1 MKVLVDKCSTLGD
14 GVCYLPALAALAKS
28 TRVTAI
34 TVVTTPLSAPLF
46 EGLSSKINVVT
57 VPYPDTLHAGLWRG
71 LRQVWP
77 RLRRERFDAALHN
90 HHSQTFAFLLAWL
103 LRIPTR
109 IGFDFPLARGYRLA
123 TQRLF
128 LTPDRNVIELNLDP
142 VRAWLNQP
150 DLTPRRTPPCVQGR
164 DRAVVDQRLQALGLD
179 QQPFILLHRGARH
192 AYRQWPYFDE
202 LPGAVE
208 QRLGLPMV
216 EAIEQASPSSVPQLA
231 GLTLGELTA
240 LTGRA
245 AAFVG
250 NNSGPMHL
258 AGALGVPSVILQ
270 GASARNWEFYW
281 PEVPHRTLR
290 VDNLPC
296 APCERLDFY
305 PPACANREHPMACL
319 RRLSVEQ
326 VVSALQSVLAGG
338 KLAS

>member
-14 GVCYLPALAALAKS
+14 GLCYLPALAALAAS
-28 TRVTAI
+28 PRITAI

-46 EGLSSKINVVT
+46 TGLSEKITVVQ
-57 VPYPDTLHAGLWRG
+57 VPYADTLHAGLWRG

-77 RLRRERFDAALHN
+77 RLRRERFDAAVHN

-123 TQRLF
+123 TRRLP
-128 LTPDRNVIELNLDP
+128 LPVDRNVIELNLDP
-142 VRAWLNQP
+142 VRTLLGQP
-150 DLTPRRTPPCVQGR
+150 ELRPQRTPPPIRAG
-164 DRAVVDQRLQALGLD
+164 DRAAVEHRLRALGLD
-179 QQPFILLHRGARH
+179 QQPFVLMHRGARH

-202 LPGAVE
+202 LPTAVE
-208 QRLGLPMV
+208 QLIGLPMV
-216 EAIEQASPSSVPQLA
+216 EAVEQAGPSPVRQIA
-231 GLTLGELTA
+231 GLSLGEFAA
-240 LTGRA
+240 LMEKA

-258 AGALGVPSVILQ
+258 AGALGIPSVILQ

-281 PEVPHRTLR
+281 TEVPHRTLR
-290 VDNLPC
+290 VEHLPC
-296 APCERLDFY
+296 APCERLDYY
-305 PPACANREHPMACL
+305 PPACANRDHPMACL

-326 VVSALQSVLAGG
+326 VVSALQFVLSGR
-338 KLAS
+338 KLSA